1 VIASTLVGAQHIA
14 DEFPEMAVRAPPSLG
29 GTPVPLGLSVPDAEA
44 AFERAEA
51 AGATVRQ
58 PLSEEVGRN

>member
-1 VIASTLVGAQHIA
+1 
-14 DEFPEMAVRAPPSLG
+14 MAVRAPPSLR

-44 AFERAEA
+44 AFDRAEA